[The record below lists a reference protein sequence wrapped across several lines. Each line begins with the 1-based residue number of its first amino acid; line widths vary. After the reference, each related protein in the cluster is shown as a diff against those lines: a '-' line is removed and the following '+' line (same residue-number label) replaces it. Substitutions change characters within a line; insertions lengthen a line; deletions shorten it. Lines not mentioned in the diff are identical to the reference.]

1 MIKYMKKNIITLPPR
16 IQWFV
21 RKFETCWANIFSTA
35 TPTWF
40 DTARK
45 YIIPPSDQAV
55 LVYSHLMH
63 SIYFHSLATSTLFSH
78 FTSLFTLLSMLLFT
92 FLSTLY
98 SLSLSPSPSPSLFLF
113 LCLGNF
119 ILALISV
126 YLTEEKTSSLCELKA
141 RLFFPIYDLSLG

>member
-1 MIKYMKKNIITLPPR
+1 
-16 IQWFV
+16 
-21 RKFETCWANIFSTA
+21 
-35 TPTWF
+35 
-40 DTARK
+40 
-45 YIIPPSDQAV
+45 
-55 LVYSHLMH
+55 MH

-98 SLSLSPSPSPSLFLF
+98 SLSLSPSLFLF